1 MSNEEKDLNREEPD
15 LVFHMCSVE
24 LVIRSRIANASEHCS
39 RSTISYF
46 NEKAS
51 AIRSD
56 LSDELIEQAGHAIE
70 WHLNESQSPDHQADP
85 KCKKYKEQLAQSN
98 DTSPAVSPIEDE
110 LTVKDFIKILA
121 ALMEATEA
129 SARDLGKT
137 IRPWHLSKVLK
148 TFESLTRRAD

>member
-1 MSNEEKDLNREEPD
+1 MSSKEKDLDKEEPD
-15 LVFHMCSVE
+15 LVFHMCLVG
-24 LVIRSRIANASEHCS
+24 LVIRNRIANASELFS
-39 RSTISYF
+39 RSTFSYF

-56 LSDELIEQAGHAIE
+56 LFGELIEQSGRAIE
-70 WHLNESQSPDHQADP
+70 WHLNQSQSPDHTAAL
-85 KCKKYKEQLAQSN
+85 KCQEYKEQLAQSN
-98 DTSPAVSPIEDE
+98 DASLAVSAIEDE
-110 LTVKDFIKILA
+110 LTVKDFIKILV
-121 ALMEATEA
+121 ALMEAAEA

>member
-1 MSNEEKDLNREEPD
+1 MSSKEKDLDKEEPD

-24 LVIRSRIANASEHCS
+24 LVIRSRIANASELFS
-39 RSTISYF
+39 RSTFSYF

-56 LSDELIEQAGHAIE
+56 LFDNLIEQSGRAIE
-70 WHLNESQSPDHQADP
+70 WHLNESQSPDYPATP
-85 KCKKYKEQLAQSN
+85 KCQKYKEQLAQSN
-98 DTSPAVSPIEDE
+98 DASLAVSAIEDE
-110 LTVKDFIKILA
+110 LTVKDFIN
-121 ALMEATEA
+121 LMEAAEA
-129 SARDLGKT
+129 SVRGLGKT